1 MVLTRAGENEYM
13 TVFIL
18 NNGGD
23 PNCISTDS
31 VELMIVKYVLQ
42 NNLKDPSNPAV
53 AWTDVRLN
61 NVLGGVTC
69 YHYSQLTALVQ
80 NIMKPKTVTTSP
92 GLSLANTV
100 FAQWKHNGNSFMVS
114 ETLRQLMVRDF
125 YHVFQHRSEFTLQE
139 LKFYC
144 RWILERNKHHLVLSS
159 NQEMFLTYN
168 HELGRTLQ
176 VTSFHISQLPS
187 LVHRMICPSTPP
199 PVFIIPHKEARP
211 VLLGTASK
219 TGKNKKRPRK
229 TLISIFQLTF
239 FFRNY

>member
-1 MVLTRAGENEYM
+1 MVLNKAGGNEYM
-13 TVFIL
+13 NVFIL
-18 NNGGD
+18 HNGGD

-42 NNLKDPSNPAV
+42 KNLKDPSNPAV
-53 AWTDVRLN
+53 AWTDVTLN

-80 NIMKPKTVTTSP
+80 NIMAPKTLTTP
-92 GLSLANTV
+92 TGLSLANTV

-125 YHVFQHRSEFTLQE
+125 YHVFQHRSEFTLKE

-144 RWILERNKHHLVLSS
+144 RWVLERHKPHLVLSS
-159 NQEMFLTYN
+159 NREMFLTYN
-168 HELGRTLQ
+168 HELGLALQ

-187 LVHRMICPSTPP
+187 LVHRMICPSIPP
-199 PVFIIPHKEARP
+199 PVFIIPHKETGP
-211 VLLGTASK
+211 VHHTAGNKESK
-219 TGKNKKRPRK
+219 TGKIRKRPRK
-229 TLISIFQLTF
+229 KL
-239 FFRNY
+239 

>member
-1 MVLTRAGENEYM
+1 MDLYRAGGNEYM
-13 TVFIL
+13 SVFIL

-42 NNLKDPSNPAV
+42 KKLKDPSNPAV

-61 NVLGGVTC
+61 NVLGSVTC

-125 YHVFQHRSEFTLQE
+125 YHVFQHRSEFTLKE

-144 RWILERNKHHLVLSS
+144 RWVLERNKHHLVLSS
-159 NQEMFLTYN
+159 TQEMFLTYN
-168 HELGRTLQ
+168 HELGRALQ
-176 VTSFHISQLPS
+176 VTSFHVSQLPS
-187 LVHRMICPSTPP
+187 LVHRMVCPSTPP
-199 PVFIIPHKEARP
+199 PLFIIPHKEAGQD
-211 VLLGTASK
+211 LTLQGTASQ
-219 TGKNKKRPRK
+219 TGKNKKITK
-229 TLISIFQLTF
+229 ENFDINF
-239 FFRNY
+239 